1 MNKERLKEFA
11 VRVTQA
17 NKSQLIVILY
27 DILEADLESA
37 TDAIN
42 AKDYKTYEKELRHAS
57 RVVNQLM
64 GALDYRYPL
73 AYDLLSLYSY
83 LNKKLICALMSRS
96 AQNFPEMLD
105 LINDLRVGFVEVG
118 KQDTSGP
125 MMQNT
130 QQIYAGLTY
139 GRGRLNESSL
149 SPDDINRG
157 FKA

>member
-1 MNKERLKEFA
+1 MNKDRLQEFA
-11 VRVTQA
+11 ARVTQA

-37 TDAIN
+37 TDAMN
-42 AKDYKTYEKELRHAS
+42 AKDYLTYEKELKHAS

-64 GALDYRYPL
+64 GALDYRYSL

-83 LNKKLICALMSRS
+83 LNKKLVSALMSRS
-96 AQNFPEMLD
+96 NQDFPEILD
-105 LINDLRVGFVEVG
+105 LINDLRVGYIEVS
-118 KQDTSGP
+118 KQDNSGP
-125 MMQNT
+125 VMQNT

-139 GRGRLNESSL
+139 GRGTLNESSL
-149 SPDDINRG
+149 NLGDINRG

>member
-1 MNKERLKEFA
+1 MNKDRLREFA

-17 NKSQLIVILY
+17 NQSQLIVILY

-57 RVVNQLM
+57 RVINQLM

-73 AYDLLSLYSY
+73 SYDLLSLYSY
-83 LNKKLICALMSRS
+83 LNKKLVCAQMSRS
-96 AQNFPEMLD
+96 NQDFPEILD
-105 LINDLRVGFVEVG
+105 LINDLRVGFLEVS
-118 KQDTSGP
+118 KQDDSGP

-139 GRGRLNESSL
+139 GRGTLNESSL
-149 SPDDINRG
+149 NPSDIHRG

>member
-1 MNKERLKEFA
+1 MNKERLQEFA

-42 AKDYKTYEKELRHAS
+42 VKDFKLYEKEVRHAS

-83 LNKKLICALMSRS
+83 LNKKLVGALMSRS
-96 AQNFPEMLD
+96 AQDFSEILD
-105 LINDLRVGFVEVG
+105 LINDLRVGFVEVS
-118 KQDTSGP
+118 KEDNSGP
-125 MMQNT
+125 VMQNT

-139 GRGRLNESSL
+139 GRGTLNESSFT
-149 SPDDINRG
+149 PGDINRG